1 MLSWDSG
8 STPLSSTGQSL
19 GSALSLGCVDAD
31 ADEAEADAVALSLA
45 EVDAA

>member
-31 ADEAEADAVALSLA
+31 AEAEADAVALSLA